1 MSDVTIG
8 FAGLT
13 HLGICSLTAA
23 ASKGFSVVGWHDDEK
38 LVAQINNAQ
47 LPVSE
52 PELDNLFATHHAQMS
67 FSSDAAALSQC
78 DVVYVAFD
86 VPTDD
91 QGQSDLAP
99 IEAVLER
106 IAPEL
111 HDDAVLVV
119 LCQVSP
125 GFTRAHRGVHPNL
138 YYQVETLVFGRA
150 VERACLPERLI
161 VGAEDPDGVMPPAY
175 EAFLKSFNC
184 PIMPMRY
191 ESAELCKIA
200 INCFLVASVS
210 TANTLADLCEGLGAD
225 WTEII
230 PALRLDQRI
239 GQHAYIKPGLG
250 ISGGNL
256 ERDLASVVRL
266 AGATSQ
272 DSSVVGTYRSHSRY
286 AKNWPR
292 RVLQNV
298 FGDDLSTR
306 RIALLGLAYKE
317 DTHST
322 KNSPALELLD
332 QLGDVSV
339 SAFDPLVTD
348 VGRPALAIAA
358 DALAAADGADAICL
372 MTPWPE
378 FRDIAPAE
386 IAARM
391 RGDLVVDPYEL
402 WDTQACA
409 AAGLIH
415 AVRGR
420 EINKTKA

>member
-23 ASKGFSVVGWHDDEK
+23 ASKGFAVVGWHDDED
-38 LVAQINNAQ
+38 LVSQINAAK

-52 PELDNLFATHHAQMS
+52 PDLDDLFAAHQAQMT
-67 FSSDAAALSQC
+67 FSSDPTALGNC
-78 DVVYVAFD
+78 DVVYIAFD

-91 QGQSDLAP
+91 QGQSDLEP
-99 IEAVLER
+99 IETLLER
-106 IAPEL
+106 IAPQL
-111 HDDAVLVV
+111 RDDAVLVV

-125 GFTRAHRGVHPNL
+125 GFTRAHHDVHPNL

-161 VGAEDPDGVMPPAY
+161 LGVPDPDAALPAAY
-175 EAFLKSFNC
+175 ETFLKSFDC

-200 INCFLVASVS
+200 INCFLVASVA

-225 WTEII
+225 WSEII
-230 PALRLDQRI
+230 PALWLDQRI

-266 AGATSQ
+266 ADATSQ
-272 DSSVVGTYRSHSRY
+272 DSSVVETYRTHSRY
-286 AKNWPR
+286 AKNWPF
-292 RVLQNV
+292 RVLENA
-298 FGDDLSTR
+298 FGADLASR
-306 RIALLGLAYKE
+306 KVALLGLAYKE
-317 DTHST
+317 ETHST

-332 QLGDVSV
+332 QLGDMSV
-339 SAFDPLVTD
+339 VAYDPLVKD
-348 VGRPALAIAA
+348 VARSALGFAEG
-358 DALAAADGADAICL
+358 ALAAAEGADVICL

-378 FRDIAPAE
+378 FRNVSPGD

-391 RGDLVVDPYEL
+391 RGNLVVDPYEL
-402 WDTQACA
+402 WDTDACA

-420 EINKTKA
+420 EINETKA

>member
-23 ASKGFSVVGWHDDEK
+23 ASRGFSVVGWHDDAN
-38 LVAQINNAQ
+38 LVARIKDAQ

-52 PELDNLFATHHAQMS
+52 PGLDDLFAAHRTKMT
-67 FSSDAAALSQC
+67 FSPDPSALGAC

-99 IEAVLER
+99 IEALLDQ
-106 IAPEL
+106 IAPQL
-111 HDDAVLVV
+111 RDDAVLVV

-150 VERACLPERLI
+150 VERACFPERLI
-161 VGAEDPDGVMPPAY
+161 VGAEAPDGPLPQAY
-175 EAFLKSFNC
+175 ATFLKSFDC

-225 WTEII
+225 WAEII

-266 AGATSQ
+266 AEATSQ
-272 DSSVVGTYRSHSRY
+272 DASVVETYRSHSRY
-286 AKNWPR
+286 AKNWPH
-292 RVLQNV
+292 RVLRNALGV
-298 FGDDLSTR
+298 DLASR
-306 RIALLGLAYKE
+306 HIGLLGLAYKE
-317 DTHST
+317 ETHST

-332 QLGDVSV
+332 QLGDASV
-339 SAFDPLVTD
+339 SAYDPLVKD
-348 VGRPALAIAA
+348 VGYRTLGMAA
-358 DALAAADGADAICL
+358 DALSAADGADVVCL

-378 FRDIAPAE
+378 FRDIAPAD

-391 RGDLVVDPYEL
+391 RGNLIVDPYEL

-420 EINKTKA
+420 EINETKA